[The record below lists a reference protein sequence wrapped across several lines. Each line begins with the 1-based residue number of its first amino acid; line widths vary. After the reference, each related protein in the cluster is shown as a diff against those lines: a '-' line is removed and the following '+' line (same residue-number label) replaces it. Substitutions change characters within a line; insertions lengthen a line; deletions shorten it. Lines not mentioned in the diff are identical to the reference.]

1 VDPLAGTL
9 QACLWARALSPAE
22 FQRVL
27 AGVVVRGFPAGSIVC
42 GRGEPVNA
50 WIGVVEGL
58 VKLTTVSLS
67 GKETTLMGVPAGGW
81 FGEGSLLKRERRK
94 HDVVA
99 LRESRVAFMRGTTFR
114 WLIEHSLAFNRF
126 LTMQLNERLGQFI
139 GMVEYDR
146 LLADVPEVIRPRVRD
161 GVVHSWHLYAIRID
175 AERLSITRE
184 RFIEELRERGI
195 GTSVHYIPIHFHPYF
210 RETLGLKE
218 GDYPVTERV
227 FAGLVSLPLY
237 PRMQDADVV
246 RVSNAVREIVGEAR
260 R

>member
-146 LLADVPEVIRPRVRD
+146 LLAADGRVARCLAGLFNPVLYPGNGARLGISQEEIGLLSGLSRQRVNRALRHLAAD
-161 GVVHSWHLYAIRID
+161 GLVRQEYGAVTVL
-175 AERLSITRE
+175 
-184 RFIEELRERGI
+184 ELE
-195 GTSVHYIPIHFHPYF
+195 
-210 RETLGLKE
+210 GLKRFE
-218 GDYPVTERV
+218 T
-227 FAGLVSLPLY
+227 
-237 PRMQDADVV
+237 
-246 RVSNAVREIVGEAR
+246 
-260 R
+260 

>member
-1 VDPLAGTL
+1 M

-146 LLADVPEVIRPRVRD
+146 LLAADGRVARCLAGLFNPVLYPGNGARLGISQEEIGLLSGLSRQRVNRALRHLAAD
-161 GVVHSWHLYAIRID
+161 GLVRQEYGAVTVL
-175 AERLSITRE
+175 
-184 RFIEELRERGI
+184 ELE
-195 GTSVHYIPIHFHPYF
+195 
-210 RETLGLKE
+210 GLKRFE
-218 GDYPVTERV
+218 T
-227 FAGLVSLPLY
+227 
-237 PRMQDADVV
+237 
-246 RVSNAVREIVGEAR
+246 
-260 R
+260 

>member
-146 LLADVPEVIRPRVRD
+146 LLAADGSVARCLAGLFNPVLYPGNGARLGISQEEIGLLSGLSRQRVNRALRHLAAD
-161 GVVHSWHLYAIRID
+161 GLVRQEYGAVTVL
-175 AERLSITRE
+175 
-184 RFIEELRERGI
+184 ELE
-195 GTSVHYIPIHFHPYF
+195 
-210 RETLGLKE
+210 GLKRFE
-218 GDYPVTERV
+218 T
-227 FAGLVSLPLY
+227 
-237 PRMQDADVV
+237 
-246 RVSNAVREIVGEAR
+246 
-260 R
+260 

>member
-1 VDPLAGTL
+1 L

-146 LLADVPEVIRPRVRD
+146 LLAADGRVARCLAGLFNPVLYPGNGARLGISQEEIGLLSGLSRQRVNRALRHLAAD
-161 GVVHSWHLYAIRID
+161 GLVRQEYGAVTVL
-175 AERLSITRE
+175 
-184 RFIEELRERGI
+184 ELE
-195 GTSVHYIPIHFHPYF
+195 
-210 RETLGLKE
+210 GLKRFE
-218 GDYPVTERV
+218 T
-227 FAGLVSLPLY
+227 
-237 PRMQDADVV
+237 
-246 RVSNAVREIVGEAR
+246 
-260 R
+260 

>member
-1 VDPLAGTL
+1 MDPLAGTL

-146 LLADVPEVIRPRVRD
+146 LLAADGRVARCLAGLFNPVLYPGNGARLGISQEEIGLLSGLSRQRVNRALRHLAAD
-161 GVVHSWHLYAIRID
+161 GLVRQEYGAVTVL
-175 AERLSITRE
+175 
-184 RFIEELRERGI
+184 ELE
-195 GTSVHYIPIHFHPYF
+195 
-210 RETLGLKE
+210 GLKRFE
-218 GDYPVTERV
+218 T
-227 FAGLVSLPLY
+227 
-237 PRMQDADVV
+237 
-246 RVSNAVREIVGEAR
+246 
-260 R
+260 

>member
-1 VDPLAGTL
+1 MDPLAGTL

-146 LLADVPEVIRPRVRD
+146 LLAADGRVARCLAGLFNPVLYPGNGARLGISQEEIGLLSGLSRQRVNRALRHLAAD
-161 GVVHSWHLYAIRID
+161 GLVRHEYGAVTVL
-175 AERLSITRE
+175 
-184 RFIEELRERGI
+184 ELE
-195 GTSVHYIPIHFHPYF
+195 
-210 RETLGLKE
+210 GLKRFE
-218 GDYPVTERV
+218 T
-227 FAGLVSLPLY
+227 
-237 PRMQDADVV
+237 
-246 RVSNAVREIVGEAR
+246 
-260 R
+260 